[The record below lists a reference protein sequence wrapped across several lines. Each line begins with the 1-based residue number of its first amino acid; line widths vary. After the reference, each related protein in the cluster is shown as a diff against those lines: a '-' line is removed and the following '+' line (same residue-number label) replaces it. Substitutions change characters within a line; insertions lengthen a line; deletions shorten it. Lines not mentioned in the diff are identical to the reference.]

1 MKNLNISR
9 TNSYQAIARLNK
21 TVHELHVSLYPKYFK
36 KYNYESIREF
46 FRRIINHSKFI
57 FLLLEDEEKEIG
69 YAWIEI
75 KDYPPNVFKNAY
87 RSLYV
92 HQISIVET
100 QRKKGYGSKLMNY
113 IYELA
118 KEKKID
124 IIELEYWFQNE
135 RAKGFYKKHGFTKYK
150 EFVYKEL

>member
-1 MKNLNISR
+1 MNISQ
-9 TNSYQAIARLNK
+9 TNSYQTIARLNK
-21 TVHELHVSLYPKYFK
+21 SVHELHVSLYPKYFK

-46 FRRIINHSKFI
+46 FRRIINHRKFI

-75 KDYPPNVFKNAY
+75 KDYPSNVFKNAY

-135 RAKGFYKKHGFTKYK
+135 RAKDFYKKHGFKKYR